1 MQFESQPAGIGASR
15 EGPGQSRT
23 RMRDHAGPRNGHAG
37 TGAGTGE
44 STGAGIRTDGQH
56 GPGGGPEGG
65 LGKAAQ
71 ASAAD
76 GCFQDPL
83 HSSLLTEHTAD
94 GYPAWVGATAIRVAE
109 AAAAADRPSTGA
121 TPAELERRVGEVDLD
136 APLGSDEHGLADVL
150 DELQGLYLDDAV
162 WFHHRRY
169 AMHLNCPVLLP
180 SLAAEAA
187 LSGVNSS
194 MDTWDQSAGATMIE
208 RRMIAWVAGIIGW
221 GPEASTD
228 RHGHSPEAAAEPAR
242 AADPDGVFTSGGT
255 QSNLQALLMARGA
268 ALAAR
273 AAQDPSL
280 LERPLP
286 EQLLGLRV
294 YASEEAHFSVANSA
308 ELLGLGRAAVIGIP
322 TTADFRMDPA
332 ALRERLE
339 ADARAGLVPMAVVA
353 TAGTTDAGAIDPLP
367 EIAEAARE
375 HGAWLHADAAYGG
388 GLLLSEELAPRLA
401 GIELA
406 DSVTVDF
413 HKTWFQPVSC
423 SAVLVRDRAGLE
435 HVRHHAAYLNP
446 RSLPD
451 EEDPNQVHKSL
462 QTTRRFDAL
471 KLWMSVRTLGRSGL
485 GRLVEDVMRLGREA
499 GEAAARRPELR
510 LAAPA
515 SLSTLLF
522 RWAPEGEEPDDGLVE
537 RIRAR
542 VLAEGRANVASTRVR
557 GVPHL
562 KLTLLNPAM
571 TVEDVEAVL
580 DVVDEAARAVRA
592 EAAAEQTTPDHTTPD
607 QTPADQDRR
616 ERAAAAAMAGG
627 AR

>member
-1 MQFESQPAGIGASR
+1 MAE
-15 EGPGQSRT
+15 
-23 RMRDHAGPRNGHAG
+23 G

-44 STGAGIRTDGQH
+44 GMGAGIRTDGQH
-56 GPGGGPEGG
+56 GPGCGPERG
-65 LGKAAQ
+65 LGMVPQ

-76 GCFQDPL
+76 ERRQNPL
-83 HSSLLTEHTAD
+83 HSSLLAEHTAD
-94 GYPAWVGATAIRVAE
+94 GYPAWVSTTAARVAE

-121 TPAELERRVGEVDLD
+121 TPAELERRVGEVDLG
-136 APLGSDEHGLADVL
+136 APLGPDEHGLAGVL

-162 WFHHRRY
+162 WFHHPRY

-208 RRMIAWVAGIIGW
+208 RRMIAWVAGLIGW
-221 GPEASTD
+221 GPEAAAGP
-228 RHGHSPEAAAEPAR
+228 HGRSAEAAGSTASAPAP
-242 AADPDGVFTSGGT
+242 AAGPAPAPSAGSAPAPDPDGVFTSGGT

-286 EQLLGLRV
+286 EQLLGLRI

-332 ALRERLE
+332 ALRDRLE

-446 RSLPD
+446 RRLPD

-471 KLWMSVRTLGRSGL
+471 KLWMSVRTLGRAGL

-592 EAAAEQTTPDHTTPD
+592 EDDAEQTTPDHTTPD
-607 QTPADQDRR
+607 HTPVHQDRT

>member
-1 MQFESQPAGIGASR
+1 MQFESQSAETAAAA
-15 EGPGQSRT
+15 T
-23 RMRDHAGPRNGHAG
+23 
-37 TGAGTGE
+37 E
-44 STGAGIRTDGQH
+44 SALRRA
-56 GPGGGPEGG
+56 E
-65 LGKAAQ
+65 LRA
-71 ASAAD
+71 
-76 GCFQDPL
+76 
-83 HSSLLTEHTAD
+83 SLLTADTARE
-94 GYPAWVGATAIRVAE
+94 YTAWVGSTAARVAE
-109 AAAAADRPSTGA
+109 AVAAADRPSTGA
-121 TPAELERRVGEVDLD
+121 APAELASRVGAVDLD
-136 APLGSDEHGLADVL
+136 APLGPDERGLAGAL
-150 DELQGLYLDDAV
+150 DELQSLYLDDAV
-162 WFHHRRY
+162 WFHHPRY

-194 MDTWDQSAGATMIE
+194 LDTWDQSAGATMIE
-208 RRMIAWVAGIIGW
+208 RRMIAWVAGLIGW
-221 GPEASTD
+221 GAETAPAS
-228 RHGHSPEAAAEPAR
+228 H
-242 AADPDGVFTSGGT
+242 PDGVFTSGGT

-280 LERPLP
+280 LELPLP
-286 EQLLGLRV
+286 EQLLGLRI

-322 TTADFRMDPA
+322 TTADFRLDPA
-332 ALRERLE
+332 ALKDRLE

-367 EIAEAARE
+367 EIAEAARA
-375 HGAWLHADAAYGG
+375 HGAWLHVDAAYGG

-401 GIELA
+401 GIERA

-446 RSLPD
+446 RRLPD

-471 KLWMSVRTLGRSGL
+471 KLWMSVRTLGREGL

-542 VLAEGRANVASTRVR
+542 VLVEGRANVASTRVR

-592 EAAAEQTTPDHTTPD
+592 EDVSGQAAPDHTTPD
-607 QTPADQDRR
+607 HTPANQDRT